1 MIFHTFPKAAQI
13 PKTDL
18 RGPEQDLKRLN
29 PTLLSGYQPAALPR
43 PWYTGYEP
51 AVLGSQTRANFAI
64 QTRNARHHERVDA
77 E

>member
-29 PTLLSGYQPAALPR
+29 PTLLSGYQPAALPQTLVHGVRTRSPRLSNQGKFRHPNTKR
-43 PWYTGYEP
+43 PT
-51 AVLGSQTRANFAI
+51 S
-64 QTRNARHHERVDA
+64 
-77 E
+77 